1 MTSGRSHPRAFAPL
15 ALSHTALLTT
25 FRRTGEAVSTPVSVA
40 LDDGRA
46 YFMTAADS
54 GKAKR
59 LARDPTVTLAPC
71 TVRGTVIGATVAGQA
86 HPLEGEER
94 RRARRLLRPMAP
106 LWWSYLLYRL
116 RGKTMRLYEVTP
128 ARTPTPKHSSS
139 SKQTKQSH
147 VPTSGGTP
155 EIGTVA
161 VIRCAEGLSG
171 AACGVRRYSGMAGWS
186 VLRRQHIGA
195 WKHVVD
201 TTNCGA

>member
-106 LWWSYLLYRL
+106 LLWSYLLYRL
-116 RGKTMRLYEVTP
+116 RGKSMRLYEVTP
-128 ARTPTPKHSSS
+128 ARTLRPNIRAVQSRPSKVMCPQAAELRRSGRWPSSV
-139 SKQTKQSH
+139 
-147 VPTSGGTP
+147 VPRAYQG
-155 EIGTVA
+155 
-161 VIRCAEGLSG
+161 RL
-171 AACGVRRYSGMAGWS
+171 AAC
-186 VLRRQHIGA
+186 
-195 WKHVVD
+195 
-201 TTNCGA
+201 